1 MAGEY
6 KVANH
11 VMLRAPRPRFT
22 VDVEHGE
29 SMIPPSSQP
38 IVPVSLPADLGQYA
52 VRTHT
57 PPSTSP
63 ANGKTTDKE
72 IQTEAKT
79 ISTDSTTTMV
89 DDGTDVVPVVAIAK
103 DTGKSDVDKTTSNGT
118 DDGEST
124 K

>member
-29 SMIPPSSQP
+29 SMIPPTSQP

-52 VRTHT
+52 VRTH
-57 PPSTSP
+57 TSP

-89 DDGTDVVPVVAIAK
+89 DDGTDVVPVVAMAK

-118 DDGEST
+118 DDGVST
-124 K
+124 I